1 MESAMQAAR
10 LILAVGLLV
19 VSATLANAQGGQDFS
34 KVEIKANKVT
44 DKFYTLEGQGGT
56 IGVLIGPDGVFM
68 VDTQFAPLSDKIAAA
83 IKQLTPQP
91 IKFVVNTHLHGDHS
105 GGDVNFAKMGA
116 TIISREEL
124 RFRLAHPNP
133 QANGQPGVPMAAVG
147 LPKQTYRDKL
157 TLHMNGEEV
166 QLIAIPRAHTDGDT
180 MVYFP
185 GLDVIMTGD
194 FYRAVQY
201 PNVDRANGGTLQGL
215 IDGLGTVIGTAG
227 PSTKIIP
234 GHGPTVDRA
243 AVMAHRDIAIAVRDR
258 VAAQL
263 AQGKSEDDVVAA
275 KVTADLDGKIQQA
288 GTTGE
293 RFVRQAYADLK
304 ATR

>member
-1 MESAMQAAR
+1 MTSLRAA
-10 LILAVGLLV
+10 LTIAILALG
-19 VSATLANAQGGQDFS
+19 ATLAFAQGAPDFS
-34 KVEIKANKVT
+34 KVEIKATKIT
-44 DKFYTLEGQGGT
+44 DKFFTLEGQGGT

-83 IKQLTPQP
+83 VKQLTPQP
-91 IKFVVNTHLHGDHS
+91 IKFIVNTHVHGDHT
-105 GGDVNFAKMGA
+105 GGDENFGKMGA

-133 QANGQPGVPMAAVG
+133 QANGQPGVATAAVG
-147 LPKQTYRDKL
+147 LPRQTYRDKL

-185 GLDVIMTGD
+185 GLDIIMTGD
-194 FYRAVQY
+194 FYRAIQY
-201 PNVDRANGGTLQGL
+201 PNVDRANGGSLQGL
-215 IDGLGTVIGTAG
+215 IDGLGEVIGHAG
-227 PSTKIIP
+227 PNTKIIP
-234 GHGPTVDRA
+234 GHGPTVDRN
-243 AVMAHRDIAIAVRDR
+243 AVIAHRDVATAVRDR
-258 VAAQL
+258 VAAL
-263 AQGKSEDDVVAA
+263 VAQGKSEDEVVAA
-275 KVTADLDGKIQQA
+275 KVIADLDAKVQQA